1 MKQPAEFPKAINVCT
16 VIMSTLYA
24 GLASA
29 GYWSKGRNVADI
41 VIFSLGESPL
51 ARVAAGCILIQVCGT
66 FGMLCSSCTAWYRV
80 WPAEVGDVQDCKL
93 SCRGSTQ
100 MTMLRCRWR
109 HCSRNLIT
117 FVPAAAVLT
126 YSEERN

>member
-29 GYWSKGRNVADI
+29 GYWSKGGNVADI

-51 ARVAAGCILIQVCGT
+51 ARVAAGCILIQV
-66 FGMLCSSCTAWYRV
+66 
-80 WPAEVGDVQDCKL
+80 GDRL
-93 SCRGSTQ
+93 ARS
-100 MTMLRCRWR
+100 
-109 HCSRNLIT
+109 
-117 FVPAAAVLT
+117 
-126 YSEERN
+126 